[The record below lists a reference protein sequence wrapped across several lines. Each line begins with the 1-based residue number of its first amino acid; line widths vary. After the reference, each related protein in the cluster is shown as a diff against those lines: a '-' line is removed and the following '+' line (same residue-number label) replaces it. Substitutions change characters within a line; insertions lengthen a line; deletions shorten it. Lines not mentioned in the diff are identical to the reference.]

1 MDGERRAVWTAL
13 EASVREALTPGSS
26 PVQRERGAEGG
37 VRVGQSPREIEVV
50 VIRPGVSNNGLRY
63 GERVLEESVP
73 LWSGAPSY
81 CDHPGPLDQ
90 GRAGGRSVR
99 DLVGVFASPRYEAG
113 RGIVATL
120 RLYPHAEW
128 LAGVVEAHL
137 ADEAA
142 GRPTAKLGI
151 SADMVILKAQMT
163 GDGIH
168 RMNRM
173 RRDGQ
178 DGLAERT
185 NLDPS
190 CPSSQSCPSCESVRR
205 PLFEVVK
212 IVAVN
217 SADVVMN
224 PSAGGRFE
232 RILEGE
238 WEMAEEAQVRVGARF
253 IAPEQEEG
261 LQMTGEL
268 GKAGSPELSTASPDI
283 VGLCGQVLEARLAGL
298 ALPEKAKD
306 YLRTQFKGRA
316 FEGAELDRAIEGV
329 RGLLGGIV
337 APSVITGV
345 GLGMGRGARV
355 TLTGRER
362 LQVALDRLFGVEPPD
377 HLKDTPRLSGIREA
391 YVAITGDRQFRGRYV
406 VEESVLEANEVTTS
420 VLADTLADSMAK
432 RLAKDYQGQSRWWEQ
447 VCVRV
452 GLSDMRTQT
461 RVLLND
467 FASLATVAENG
478 AYQNAAWGDTKETY
492 TPGKRGNLVYVTME
506 TIINDDLRAVQRIPT
521 KLAVAATTT
530 INEVVAGLFTANAGA
545 GPAMADTYN
554 VFDAT
559 NHQGNAGTSALSS
572 TSLQAAMV
580 ALAKMT
586 NSSGKRIGVVG
597 RYLLVPPDLM
607 YTAAIIAGTP
617 QVPGSSNN
625 DVNPLAGQIV
635 PIVVPNFAD
644 VNNWYLL
651 ASPAQVE
658 CLEVGFLNGREEP
671 ELMVQDNPTDG
682 SVFTNDAITFKVR
695 HIYGAGW
702 LDYRGAYGSIVA

>member
-13 EASVREALTPGSS
+13 EASVREALTPGPS
-26 PVQRERGAEGG
+26 PAARERGAEGG

-113 RGIVATL
+113 RGIAATL

-151 SADMVILKAQMT
+151 SADMVVLKERVEAVSGFGEQ
-163 GDGIH
+163 IE
-168 RMNRM
+168 RMG
-173 RRDGQ
+173 RRNPFNPLPKSAD
-178 DGLAERT
+178 
-185 NLDPS
+185 S
-190 CPSSQSCPSCESVRR
+190 
-205 PLFEVVK
+205 PLFDVVK

-232 RILEGE
+232 RILEGG
-238 WEMAEEAQVRVGARF
+238 WETGDEAQERVGTRF
-253 IAPEQEEG
+253 IAPEQEGG

-268 GKAGSPELSTASPDI
+268 GKAGSPELSTDSGHGLGGLAGASPYI

-329 RGLLGGIV
+329 RGLLGGVV
-337 APSVITGV
+337 APGVITGV
-345 GLGMGRGARV
+345 GLGMGRGVRV

-420 VLADTLADSMAK
+420 VLADALADSMAK

-467 FASLATVAENG
+467 FASLATVAESG

-521 KLAVAATTT
+521 KLAVAATAT

-617 QVPGSSNN
+617 QVPGSNNN